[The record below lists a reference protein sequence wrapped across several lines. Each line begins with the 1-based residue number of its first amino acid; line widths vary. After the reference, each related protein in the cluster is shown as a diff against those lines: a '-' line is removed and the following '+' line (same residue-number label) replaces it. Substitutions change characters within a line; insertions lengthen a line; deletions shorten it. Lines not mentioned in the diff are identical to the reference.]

1 MADNRPSTDN
11 EVEVLRI
18 NKAGKDDTKNWEY
31 VTCPSAD
38 LFEKNWQ
45 GASINQFKFVGGK
58 TYFMPPDFA
67 NELRR
72 IIATN
77 QKADLRILQ
86 SHPDV
91 KSINISQGSSSASFT
106 RNIG

>member
-1 MADNRPSTDN
+1 MADNIQEPSKD
-11 EVEVLRI
+11 VVVLRI

-31 VTCPSAD
+31 VTCPNAD

-45 GASINQFKFVGGK
+45 GASINQFKFEGGK

-67 NELRR
+67 TELRR

-77 QKADLRILQ
+77 QRADLRILQ

-91 KSINISQGSSSASFT
+91 KSVALSQGSSGAQFS

>member
-1 MADNRPSTDN
+1 MADNIEAQSKD
-11 EVEVLRI
+11 VEVLKV
-18 NKAGKDDTKNWEY
+18 NKTGKDDTKNWEY

-38 LFEKNWQ
+38 LFEKTWQ
-45 GASINQFKFVGGK
+45 GASINQYKFVGGK

-67 NELRR
+67 AELRR

-77 QKADLRILQ
+77 QRADLRILQ

-91 KSINISQGSSSASFT
+91 KSVALSQGSSGASFT

>member
-1 MADNRPSTDN
+1 MADNIQAASTD
-11 EVEVLRI
+11 VVVLKV
-18 NKAGKDDTKNWEY
+18 NKLGKDDTKDWEY

-45 GASINQFKFVGGK
+45 GASINQYKFEGGK
-58 TYFMPPDFA
+58 TYFMPPAFA
-67 NELRR
+67 AELRR

-77 QKADLRILQ
+77 QRADLRILQ

-91 KSINISQGSSSASFT
+91 KSVALSQGSSGSQFS